1 VSCNNTNS
9 LKSKDSSTI
18 EEIKKS
24 VYEDT
29 PESIKLRLSD
39 NSFKV
44 TSEMAVTMFEKI
56 DVCESI
62 DISQKSNEVG
72 EVRSAESGEGRGSFS
87 SLKSRY
93 RYQHN
98 E

>member
-1 VSCNNTNS
+1 LSSNNNSNS
-9 LKSKDSSTI
+9 LKSRDNSTI

-44 TSEMAVTMFEKI
+44 TNEMAVTMFEKI

-62 DISQKSNEVG
+62 DLSNKSN
-72 EVRSAESGEGRGSFS
+72 
-87 SLKSRY
+87 
-93 RYQHN
+93 
-98 E
+98 